1 MLNYMWYNMC
11 NYAYKGYFMVT
22 YSRDEI
28 ISASEIARGFSTVLK
43 DLMNHTKER
52 FAISKNNKLE
62 AIVLPIDEYERL
74 QEAYD
79 LMEHMEIY
87 QKIQLRKGSKIV
99 SLKDSATKYGINL
112 NDI

>member
-1 MLNYMWYNMC
+1 
-11 NYAYKGYFMVT
+11 MVT

-28 ISASEIARGFSTVLK
+28 ISASEVARGFSTVLK

-52 FAISKNNKLE
+52 LAISKNNKLE
-62 AIVLPIDEYERL
+62 AVVLAIDEYERL

-87 QKIQLRKGSKIV
+87 QKMQSRKGSKTV
-99 SLKDSATKYGINL
+99 SLEESAKKYGIDL
-112 NDI
+112 NEL

>member
-1 MLNYMWYNMC
+1 
-11 NYAYKGYFMVT
+11 MVT
-22 YSRDEI
+22 YSKDEI
-28 ISASEIARGFSTVLK
+28 ISVSEISRSFSTVLK

-62 AIVLPIDEYERL
+62 VIVLPIDDYERL

-87 QKIQLRKGSKIV
+87 QKIQAR
-99 SLKDSATKYGINL
+99 KDSKMVSMEDSARKYGISLDDMEVYKSAAERL
-112 NDI
+112 N

>member
-1 MLNYMWYNMC
+1 
-11 NYAYKGYFMVT
+11 MVT

-52 FAISKNNKLE
+52 LAISKNNKLE

-87 QKIQLRKGSKIV
+87 QKIQSRKDSKTV
-99 SLKDSATKYGINL
+99 SLEDSATKYGINL
-112 NDI
+112 DDL

>member
-1 MLNYMWYNMC
+1 
-11 NYAYKGYFMVT
+11 MVT
-22 YSRDEI
+22 YSRNEI

-52 FAISKNNKLE
+52 LAISKNNKLE

-87 QKIQLRKGSKIV
+87 QKIQFRKGSKTV
-99 SLKDSATKYGINL
+99 SLEDSATKYGINL
-112 NDI
+112 DDI

>member
-1 MLNYMWYNMC
+1 
-11 NYAYKGYFMVT
+11 MVT

-28 ISASEIARGFSTVLK
+28 ISASEIARGFSAVLK

-62 AIVLPIDEYERL
+62 VIVLPIDEYERL

-87 QKIQLRKGSKIV
+87 QKIQSRKSSQTV
-99 SLKDSATKYGINL
+99 SLEESATKYGINL
-112 NDI
+112 NDT

>member
-1 MLNYMWYNMC
+1 
-11 NYAYKGYFMVT
+11 MVT

-43 DLMNHTKER
+43 DLINHTKER

-62 AIVLPIDEYERL
+62 AVVLPIEEYERL

-87 QKIQLRKGSKIV
+87 QKVQSR
-99 SLKDSATKYGINL
+99 KDSKTVKLEESAKKYGINL
-112 NDI
+112 DDL

>member
-1 MLNYMWYNMC
+1 
-11 NYAYKGYFMVT
+11 MVT

-62 AIVLPIDEYERL
+62 AIVLPIEEYERL

-87 QKIQLRKGSKIV
+87 QKIHSR
-99 SLKDSATKYGINL
+99 KDSKTVSIEESAKKYGIDL
-112 NDI
+112 DDL